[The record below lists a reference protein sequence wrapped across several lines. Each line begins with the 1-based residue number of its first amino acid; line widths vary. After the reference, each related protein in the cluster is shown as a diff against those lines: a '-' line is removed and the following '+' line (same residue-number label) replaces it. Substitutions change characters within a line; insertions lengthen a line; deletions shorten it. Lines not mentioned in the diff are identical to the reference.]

1 LKFDIK
7 NLFKKAKTEMKV
19 LSVIVILLII
29 VAVASIEVQN
39 NPKYSGG
46 QNKIIYGPEKKPT
59 SGFFML
65 IRKPGKS
72 SLQQNTKIIGIF
84 VCGKF
89 VVGHLRKQLK
99 LRQKKLEIKD
109 VVIRIPVVQ
118 FSRDPKGNI
127 SFRVLKS

>member
-7 NLFKKAKTEMKV
+7 NLFKKAKAEMKV
-19 LSVIVILLII
+19 LSVIVILLIV

-46 QNKIIYGPEKKPT
+46 QSKMIYGPEKKAT
-59 SGFFML
+59 SGFVML
-65 IRKPGKS
+65 KEAWEKLTAIKYKDHRDICVWKICSRPLKKT
-72 SLQQNTKIIGIF
+72 TKAAA
-84 VCGKF
+84 
-89 VVGHLRKQLK
+89 
-99 LRQKKLEIKD
+99 KKLEMKD

-118 FSRDPKGNI
+118 FSRDPNGNI